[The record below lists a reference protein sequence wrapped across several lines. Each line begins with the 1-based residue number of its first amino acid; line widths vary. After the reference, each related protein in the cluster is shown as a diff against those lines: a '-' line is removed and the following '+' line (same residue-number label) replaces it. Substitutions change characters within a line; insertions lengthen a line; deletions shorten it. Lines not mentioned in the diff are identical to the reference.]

1 MCPSTFNTYESYLQE
16 TNCRQILA
24 FWFSVGCIRVF
35 HEEYREVDLSV
46 ELMLRFAVELIFCII
61 CIIFL
66 LPDIEYMFTN
76 EY

>member
-1 MCPSTFNTYESYLQE
+1 M
-16 TNCRQILA
+16 
-24 FWFSVGCIRVF
+24 GCIRVF
-35 HEEYREVDLSV
+35 HEEYREVDLRV